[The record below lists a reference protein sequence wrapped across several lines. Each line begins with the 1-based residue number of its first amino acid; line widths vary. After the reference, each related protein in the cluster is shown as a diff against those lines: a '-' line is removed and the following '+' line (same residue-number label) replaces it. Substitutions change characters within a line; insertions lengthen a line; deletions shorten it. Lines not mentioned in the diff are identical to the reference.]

1 MAVFKV
7 CNAKTTGRAS
17 LRNVIKYVLNENKT
31 KSDIISGIG
40 DFDCTDSTLNV
51 KRVYDNFIRIKE
63 LFGKDDGRQ
72 YVHAIQAFA
81 PGESTPEEVHEL
93 GRQLASQLWKDHQVL
108 LITHIDKAHYHN
120 HFIVNTVSYTD
131 GKKIHW
137 KKQDLAKAKT
147 INDAICIQNNLSI
160 PQKKEIKQ
168 NNEGFEIPCWNK
180 NLFNVIKLT
189 MTGEK
194 KSFVL
199 ECAKALIEAANK
211 ACSKEEFIDF
221 MAKEGWNTTWT
232 DTRKY
237 LTFSDDDGHRIRN
250 VKLAKVLEQDTSKE
264 SLLKRFQAN
273 KIKQCHKRRRKQ
285 RL

>member
-1 MAVFKV
+1 MAIIKIS
-7 CNAKTTGRAS
+7 NSKTTGHAS

-31 KSDIISGIG
+31 RPEIISGVG
-40 DFDCTDSTLNV
+40 DFDCYDSELNA

-93 GRQLASQLWKDHQVL
+93 GRQLASQLWRDHQVL
-108 LITHIDKAHYHN
+108 VVTHVDKAHYHN
-120 HFIVNTVSYTD
+120 HFIVNTVSFTD
-131 GKKIHW
+131 GCKIHW
-137 KKQDLAKAKT
+137 KKQDLAMAKN
-147 INDAICIQNNLSI
+147 INDSICKKKNLSI
-160 PQKKEIKQ
+160 PQNNDNKQ
-168 NNEGFEIPCWNK
+168 NNEGVEIPGWDK
-180 NLFNVIKLT
+180 NLFNVIKLA

-199 ECAKALIEAANK
+199 VCAKALIEAANK

-221 MAKEGWNTTWT
+221 MSKEGWNTTWT

-237 LTFSDDDGHRIRN
+237 LTFMDKDGHRIRN
-250 VKLAKVLEQDTSKE
+250 VKLAKVIEQDTSKE
-264 SLLKRFQAN
+264 SLLKRFRENQ
-273 KIKQCHKRRRKQ
+273 IKQSHRKRRKQ
-285 RL
+285 H